1 MKALT
6 TMLIVALVLAAQVLY
21 AQPEKDLG
29 NGMDDELE
37 EFIMAR
43 IVSGQ
48 SRPQDC
54 LAAIAINRIDG
65 EPRVVPA
72 QGFLIEPGFHSV
84 NGLAILDITHCS
96 IAGDDRQINTA
107 ADLEVNFEAGQIYYI
122 GYDHKSHIS
131 DERRLVVWKVEHSNP
146 FEILF

>member
-6 TMLIVALVLAAQVLY
+6 TILLVALVLAAQVLY
-21 AQPEKDLG
+21 AQPEDDLG

-37 EFIMAR
+37 EFKMAR

-72 QGFLIEPGFHSV
+72 QGFLIEPGLHSV

-96 IAGDDRQINTA
+96 IAGDERQINTA
-107 ADLEVNFEAGQIYYI
+107 ADLEVTFEAGQIYYI

-131 DERRLVVWKVEHSNP
+131 DERRLVVWKVEYSNP

>member
-6 TMLIVALVLAAQVLY
+6 TMLIVALVLAAQALY
-21 AQPEKDLG
+21 AQPEDDLG
-29 NGMDDELE
+29 NGMDDEWE
-37 EFIMAR
+37 EFKMAR

-48 SRPQDC
+48 SHPKDC

-72 QGFLIEPGFHSV
+72 QGFLIEPGIHSV

-96 IAGDDRQINTA
+96 IAGDERQINTA
-107 ADLEVNFEAGQIYYI
+107 ADLEVNFEAGQTYYI
-122 GYDHKSHIS
+122 GYDHKSRIS
-131 DERRLVVWKVEHSNP
+131 DERQLVVWKVEHSNP

>member
-6 TMLIVALVLAAQVLY
+6 SMLLVALVLAAQVLY
-21 AQPEKDLG
+21 AQTEDDPG

-37 EFIMAR
+37 EFNMAR
-43 IVSGQ
+43 IVSDQ

-54 LAAIAINRIDG
+54 LAAVAINRIDG

-72 QGFLIEPGFHSV
+72 QGFLIEPGIHSV

-107 ADLEVNFEAGQIYYI
+107 ADLEVEFEAGQIYYI
-122 GYDHKSHIS
+122 GYDHKSPVS
-131 DERRLVVWKVEHSNP
+131 DERRLVVWKVEQ
-146 FEILF
+146 ILPIEYFF